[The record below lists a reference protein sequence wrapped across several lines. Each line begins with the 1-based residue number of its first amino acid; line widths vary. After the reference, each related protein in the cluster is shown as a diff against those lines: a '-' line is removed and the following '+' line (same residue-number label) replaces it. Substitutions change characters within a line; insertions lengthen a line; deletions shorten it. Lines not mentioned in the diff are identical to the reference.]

1 MENSGDL
8 EYNEAKYR
16 QNVNAALR
24 QIVRAIPKSQPETL
38 VERLRRY
45 PTRFFR
51 GSDAEGPIGADNW
64 LRETQRTLKRMHLT
78 NEDKLECATVLL
90 TDDAINWWETV
101 EVAMHPVVPTWNFFL
116 TNERSEFRDGLH
128 PGIFVYMAGDKDADF
143 LELTRKPKEFERGNW
158 LKKTAE
164 AGVQNLRIGN
174 STSSSRTSSKRFR
187 NSRDLG
193 RNLSAQS
200 QRSTGSFAQRRQFPS
215 SSMPPRNL
223 VNPPRTRKSKEIFE
237 EPRKVLFCG
246 LYKASKF
253 LWLVR
258 ASTSFIK
265 EFQHF
270 NQSTA

>member
-51 GSDAEGPIGADNW
+51 GSDAEGPI
-64 LRETQRTLKRMHLT
+64 
-78 NEDKLECATVLL
+78 
-90 TDDAINWWETV
+90 
-101 EVAMHPVVPTWNFFL
+101 
-116 TNERSEFRDGLH
+116 
-128 PGIFVYMAGDKDADF
+128 GIFVYMAGDKDADF